1 MRARVRGHECLH
13 LRSMDRPVSFTL
25 DFEDLRTD
33 PTVQE
38 ERVGFVTDRIL
49 NRLRELS
56 IRGTFFCVGELAL
69 QHPDLIRR
77 MVKDGH
83 ELGVHGLQHIPN
95 DFLGPDRFRSDNE
108 RAKALLSDLA
118 GTEVTLYRA
127 PQYSLIP
134 STPWVPEILA
144 ELGFVAS
151 SSVLPARSPLYG
163 WPGAPVTPFRWP
175 SGLIELPSPVMK
187 LGPLTVPFL
196 GGTYLRLL
204 PRAVRRRGVRQADP
218 DTVLWTYCH
227 PWEFDPEEPFYVY
240 EHGGWLVSR
249 IGWLNRRGM
258 LKRVESTL
266 QPVAGPRLGDVVAS
280 LGDLPTFVPG
290 TESNDASTRSA

>member
-1 MRARVRGHECLH
+1 M
-13 LRSMDRPVSFTL
+13 SFTL

-49 NRLRELS
+49 DRLRELS
-56 IRGTFFCVGELAL
+56 VRGTFFCVGELAL
-69 QHPDLIRR
+69 QHPDLIKR
-77 MVKDGH
+77 MVSDGH

-95 DFLGPDRFRSDNE
+95 DLLGPDRFRSDNR
-108 RAKALLSDLA
+108 RAKELLSELA

-144 ELGFVAS
+144 ELGFLAS

-175 SGLIELPSPVMK
+175 SGVIEIPSPVMK

-204 PRAVRRRGVRQADP
+204 PGAVRRRGVRQADP
-218 DTVLWTYCH
+218 DTVLWTSCH
-227 PWEFDPEEPFYVY
+227 PWEFDPDEPFYVY

-266 QPVAGPRLGDVVAS
+266 RPTAGPRLGDIVAT
-280 LGDLPTFVPG
+280 LGDLPTFVAG
-290 TESNDASTRSA
+290 TESNDAATRSA

>member
-1 MRARVRGHECLH
+1 M
-13 LRSMDRPVSFTL
+13 VS
-25 DFEDLRTD
+25 
-33 PTVQE
+33 
-38 ERVGFVTDRIL
+38 
-49 NRLRELS
+49 
-56 IRGTFFCVGELAL
+56 
-69 QHPDLIRR
+69 
-77 MVKDGH
+77 DGH

-95 DFLGPDRFRSDNE
+95 DLLGPDRFRSDNR
-108 RAKALLSDLA
+108 RAKELLSELA

-144 ELGFVAS
+144 ELGFLAS

-175 SGLIELPSPVMK
+175 SGVIELPSPVMK

-204 PRAVRRRGVRQADP
+204 PGAVRRRGVRQADP
-218 DTVLWTYCH
+218 DTVLCTYCH
-227 PWEFDPEEPFYVY
+227 PWEFDPDEPFYVY

-266 QPVAGPRLGDVVAS
+266 RPTAGPRLGDIVAT
-280 LGDLPTFVPG
+280 LGDLPTFLPG
-290 TESNDASTRSA
+290 TESNDAATRSA